1 MSEKQQNWYVLRDL
15 KRHNS
20 NTPAYLEL
28 RNQGFEVFTGQ
39 RIFPVGGDMS
49 EYSVIFA
56 K

>member
-1 MSEKQQNWYVLRDL
+1 MLKNLVSIHSVGLRSVQYHSD
-15 KRHNS
+15 
-20 NTPAYLEL
+20 
-28 RNQGFEVFTGQ
+28 GIVIGGQ